1 MKNFFAILQA
11 AQKPIVSW
19 KMKAPEKKPL
29 IKVDMADT
37 RMTVRGTDTQQGPSP
52 IQQLSEIQ

>member
-1 MKNFFAILQA
+1 MEQA
-11 AQKPIVSW
+11 TQKPIVSW

-37 RMTVRGTDTQQGPSP
+37 RMTVRGTDTQLGPSP
-52 IQQLSEIQ
+52 IQELGEIQ